1 VIPSANLFLQ
11 WRKYVATTKYNAIGD
26 YHIFSFLCCMCFIL
40 CWFCLSSSCVLCT
53 QYCQFLWIVYS
64 WFPHRFPITFLDI
77 WIWNCSNCVYFQFLI
92 LLEVS
97 IIIFCPKSNDL
108 KQQIPPPYSS
118 ALITLAVIVLSMFM
132 LSFFPRKHFLENN
145 WKWLKHILSTFWYI
159 YLA

>member
-1 VIPSANLFLQ
+1 MAKILMILVESQSPQQAMSMVMVWMIWLLVLMVGV
-11 WRKYVATTKYNAIGD
+11 YVA
-26 YHIFSFLCCMCFIL
+26 HRFSFLCCMCFIL
-40 CWFCLSSSCVLCT
+40 CWFCLSSSCFLCT

-77 WIWNCSNCVYFQFLI
+77 WFWNCSNCVYFHFLI

-118 ALITLAVIVLSMFM
+118 ALISCYCTVHVYVI
-132 LSFFPRKHFLENN
+132 
-145 WKWLKHILSTFWYI
+145 ILSTETF
-159 YLA
+159 LGE